1 MRTVEIAAPT
11 TRAVS
16 KGEMLF
22 CDVMC
27 DSCYV

>member
-1 MRTVEIAAPT
+1 MRTVEIAATT

-16 KGEMLF
+16 KGDMLF

-27 DSCYV
+27 DARYV

>member
-1 MRTVEIAAPT
+1 MAAPT

-16 KGEMLF
+16 KGEMVF

-27 DSCYV
+27 DVRYV

>member
-1 MRTVEIAAPT
+1 MRTVEMAAPT

-16 KGEMLF
+16 KGEMVF

-27 DSCYV
+27 DVRYV